1 MTFYKI
7 MQHVHHNMGKEPRTT
22 WYQSADT
29 LEQATVIVRELNARN
44 SNIPMNDSERIAVTY
59 SIGC

>member
-7 MQHVHHNMGKEPRTT
+7 LQHVHYNMGKEPRTT
-22 WYQSADT
+22 WYTSA
-29 LEQATVIVRELNARN
+29 ATPEDATAIVRQLNARN
-44 SNIPMNDSERIAVTY
+44 SNIPMDDPERIAVTY

>member
-7 MQHVHHNMGKEPRTT
+7 MQHVHYNMGKEPHTT
-22 WYQSADT
+22 WYTSVATSD
-29 LEQATVIVRELNARN
+29 EATVIVRQLNARN
-44 SNIPMNDSERIAVTY
+44 SDIPMNDPERIAVTY

>member
-7 MQHVHHNMGKEPRTT
+7 MQHVHYNMGKEPRTT

-29 LEQATVIVRELNARN
+29 VEQATIIVRQLNARN
-44 SNIPMNDSERIAVTY
+44 SNIPMDDPERIAVTY

>member
-7 MQHVHHNMGKEPRTT
+7 MQHVHYNMGKEPRTT

-29 LEQATVIVRELNARN
+29 AEEATTIVRRLNARN
-44 SNIPMNDSERIAVTY
+44 SHISMDDPKVIAVTY

>member
-7 MQHVHHNMGKEPRTT
+7 MQHVHYNMGKEPRTS
-22 WYQSADT
+22 WYTSADT
-29 LEQATVIVRELNARN
+29 VEQATIIVRQLNARN
-44 SNIPMNDSERIAVTY
+44 SNIPMDDSERIAVTY

>member
-7 MQHVHHNMGKEPRTT
+7 MQHVHHNMGKEPHTT
-22 WYQSADT
+22 WYTSAATSD
-29 LEQATVIVRELNARN
+29 EATVIVRQLNARN
-44 SNIPMNDSERIAVTY
+44 SDIPMNDPERIAVTY